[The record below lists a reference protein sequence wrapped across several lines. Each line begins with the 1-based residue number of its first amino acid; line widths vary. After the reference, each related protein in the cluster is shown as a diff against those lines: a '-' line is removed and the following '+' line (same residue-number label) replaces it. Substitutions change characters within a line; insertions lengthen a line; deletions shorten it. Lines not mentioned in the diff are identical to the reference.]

1 MTKFYNTYLHSY
13 QTLSEMTFND
23 FINFDYR
30 IQNEMVEAYATDNN
44 IVISDANVDQVRKQ
58 LINSFAVTND

>member
-1 MTKFYNTYLHSY
+1 MTKFYNTYLHRY

-30 IQNEMVEAYATDNN
+30 IQNEMLEAYATDNN

-58 LINSFAVTND
+58 LINSFAVNVD